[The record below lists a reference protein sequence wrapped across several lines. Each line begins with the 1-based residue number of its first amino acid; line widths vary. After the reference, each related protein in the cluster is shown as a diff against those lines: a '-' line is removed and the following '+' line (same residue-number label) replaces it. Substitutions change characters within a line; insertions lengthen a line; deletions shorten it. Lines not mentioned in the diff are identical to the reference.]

1 MLDFSKWSLAVAAI
15 AVACAAMAPSA
26 EAIGDRMRAP
36 DAVPGEE
43 TQVFVKPDATA
54 GQFSE
59 QRFDVFGNG
68 SLVCDEV
75 DLRGAIFAPIVGH
88 VPFRSVRFGACSY
101 LGMNARLNT
110 ASCEVEITSG
120 GLGRFMDAKS
130 GSCNVRIEA
139 PGCTIHLGKGPF
151 IELGYHN
158 EGNPREIT
166 ALTEPDPIV
175 AKATGALCPSPGPE
189 AIVQYHGYLK
199 IGGARDG
206 KRVPFTVII

>member
-1 MLDFSKWSLAVAAI
+1 MLDFSKWSLAIAAVAVAVAAT
-15 AVACAAMAPSA
+15 APSA
-26 EAIGDRMRAP
+26 AAIGDRMRAP
-36 DAVPGEE
+36 GAAEGEE
-43 TQVFVKPDATA
+43 TKVFVKPDASA
-54 GQFSE
+54 GQFGE

-88 VPFRSVRFGACSY
+88 VPFRSVEFGACSY
-101 LGMNARLNT
+101 LGMSARLNT

-139 PGCTIHLGKGPF
+139 PGCAIQLGKGPF
-151 IELGYHN
+151 LELGYHN
-158 EGNPREIT
+158 EGSPREIT

-175 AKATGALCPSPGPE
+175 AIATGPVCPSPGPE
-189 AIVQYHGYLK
+189 AIVQYHGYLT

-206 KRVPFTVII
+206 ERVPFTVII